1 MSQQV
6 SRKSPPATSFDYIM
20 FVVSLIAFI
29 GLLIFANEWFW
40 LAIPT
45 LLTYLVKIFRVI

>member
-1 MSQQV
+1 MSEQV
-6 SRKSPPATSFDYIM
+6 SERSGSDYIM

-45 LLTYLVKIFRVI
+45 LLTSLVKIFKVI